1 MLRCDERARAT
12 RAPAKRRTGT
22 AANESVVSPRLLIRR
37 KLDMNRRRRRLLQL
51 APLLL
56 PAVWTA
62 AVRADEGAWRT
73 IVAGGCAIVLRHAR
87 TTPGIGDPP
96 GFRLED
102 CSTQRNLSDA
112 GRAQARRFGAELDR
126 RGIRID
132 EVRSSRWCRCLDTAR
147 LAFPRHE
154 IEALEALDSF
164 FADSSTRG
172 AQTGALRDYLGALP
186 ATRRAVLV
194 THMVNITAL
203 TGASPAMGEALVVRT
218 GASETGEVLGWIRVD

>member
-1 MLRCDERARAT
+1 
-12 RAPAKRRTGT
+12 
-22 AANESVVSPRLLIRR
+22 
-37 KLDMNRRRRRLLQL
+37 LLQL

-56 PAVWTA
+56 TGGWVGGA
-62 AVRADEGAWRT
+62 RADEAAWHS
-73 IVAGGCAIVLRHAR
+73 VEAGGCVILLRHAR

-112 GRAQARRFGAELDR
+112 GRAQARRFGAEFDR

-154 IEALEALDSF
+154 VRPLDALDSF
-164 FADSSTRG
+164 FTDGSTRG
-172 AQTGALRDYLGALP
+172 AQTAALRDYLGALP
-186 ATRRAVLV
+186 AMRRVVLV

-203 TGASPAMGEALVVRT
+203 TDESPAMGEALIVRT
-218 GASETGEVLGWIRVD
+218 GASGAGDVMGWIRVV